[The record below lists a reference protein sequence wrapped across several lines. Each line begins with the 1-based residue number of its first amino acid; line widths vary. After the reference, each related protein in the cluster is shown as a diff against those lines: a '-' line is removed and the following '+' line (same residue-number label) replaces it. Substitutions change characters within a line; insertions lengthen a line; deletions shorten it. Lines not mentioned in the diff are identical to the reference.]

1 MQKIIKNVFIIILIF
16 ILLYA
21 FSDSYSYDS
30 IDNLAYVVAIGI
42 DKSNNDKIKVS
53 FQFTDTSAFADD
65 GASGESNT
73 VVNTVEA
80 RSIESAVNLLNSYIG
95 KNINLA
101 HCKVIVFSEAIA
113 KNGVSDYIY
122 SLINDS
128 QIRPTSNI
136 VVSRCDAKYYIEN
149 STSQYEKIITKYYEV
164 FPNSSDYTGYI
175 SNVTLG
181 EFFNQ
186 MEDKTR
192 SPIAILGGVN
202 TETSEVSNELTDDSN
217 ILANN
222 STIVGERGTENI
234 GLAVFKDDVLVGELT
249 ALEAL
254 CRSIIDNEVDSFLIS
269 IPNPKDDKSLLDLS
283 VNEYKKTNMDI
294 DVSNG
299 SPYITVNIYLFA
311 KILSIDTSSNYL
323 DDDFLEIIEES
334 ANNYLEKHVSD
345 YLYKTSIE
353 FKSCIDDF
361 DKYAMSKFLTT
372 QDWDSYNWNSSY
384 ASAFFD
390 VNVHAKVNSSLL
402 LTETR

>member
-1 MQKIIKNVFIIILIF
+1 MQKIIRYGFIVILIF

-30 IDNLAYVVAIGI
+30 IDNLAYVIAIGI
-42 DKSNNDKIKVS
+42 DESKNDKIKVS

-65 GASGESNT
+65 GNSGESST
-73 VVNTVEA
+73 IINTVEA
-80 RSIESAVNLLNSYIG
+80 KSIESAVNLLNSYIG

-101 HCKVIVFSEAIA
+101 HCKVIVFSEVMA
-113 KNGVSDYIY
+113 KKGISNYIY

-128 QIRPTSNI
+128 QVRPNSNI
-136 VVSRCDAKYYIEN
+136 VISRCDAKYYIEN

-181 EFFNQ
+181 EFFYQ

-202 TETSEVSNELTDDSN
+202 TETTDISNSITDDSN
-217 ILANN
+217 ILANE

-249 ALEAL
+249 ALESI
-254 CRSIIDNEVDSFLIS
+254 CRSIVDNEVDSFLIS

-283 VNEYKKTNMDI
+283 VNEYKKTDINI

-299 SPYITVNIYLFA
+299 SPYITVNVFLFA

-323 DDDFLEIIEES
+323 DDEFLDLIGKS
-334 ANNYLEKHVSD
+334 ANNYLEKHISD

-353 FKSCIDDF
+353 FKTCIDDF
-361 DKYAMSKFLTT
+361 DKYAMSKFLTL
-372 QDWDSYNWNSSY
+372 QDWDAYNWNSNY
-384 ASAFFD
+384 TSAFFN
-390 VNVHAKVNSSLL
+390 VNVNTKVNSSLL
-402 LTETR
+402 LTETK